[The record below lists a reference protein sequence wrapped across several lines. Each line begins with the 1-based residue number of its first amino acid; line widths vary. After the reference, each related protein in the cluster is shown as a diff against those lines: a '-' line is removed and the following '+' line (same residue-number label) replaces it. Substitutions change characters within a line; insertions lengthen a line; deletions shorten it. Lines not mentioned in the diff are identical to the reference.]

1 MKEVAK
7 YLIKVDAEFK
17 DCQIVPEIPYEEV
30 MRLVNEPNI
39 VIIKTGIPKETLHKV
54 ITNTRAWADKTPLAE
69 GPDTF
74 DNNQHK
80 HRLHIA
86 KIQQAP
92 QLFHDHTFDAVL
104 DLEPDFQQ
112 TLMGVHEP
120 MRKFWNSLT
129 GNNETFGIRKDA
141 PYFHPQVTHYPLG
154 GSFFGRHWHPLNP
167 QKAGLILALN
177 QYGKDYNSG
186 GTGYVINDHIIETE
200 GYQDEG
206 DLLLFRYDLP
216 HWVSPSSFADR
227 FSWEDPAGRWVA
239 ILPFYDPWG
248 IPADKDE
255 PQGWKAQIKT
265 ADKVHAALETGNLST
280 VAV

>member
-7 YLIKVDAEFK
+7 YLIKIDAEFVDGK
-17 DCQIVPEIPYEEV
+17 IVTEIPYEEV

-39 VIIKTGIPKETLHKV
+39 VIIKTGIPQETLAKV
-54 ITNTRAWADKTPLAE
+54 IKGTRQWASKTPLTEA
-69 GPDTF
+69 PDTF

-92 QLFHDHTFDAVL
+92 QLFHDHTFDALL
-104 DLEPDFQQ
+104 DLEPAFQQ
-112 TLMGVHEP
+112 TLLSIFDP
-120 MRKFWNSLT
+120 MRNLWNSLT
-129 GNNETFGIRKDA
+129 GNDEVFGIRKGEA
-141 PYFHPQVTHYPLG
+141 YFHPQVTHYPLG

-167 QKAGLILALN
+167 QKVGLILALN
-177 QYGKDYNSG
+177 QYGKDYTSG

-200 GYQDEG
+200 GFQDSG

-227 FSWEDPAGRWVA
+227 FSWEDPAGRWVS
-239 ILPFYDPWG
+239 ILPFYNPWG
-248 IPADKDE
+248 TPADKDE
-255 PQGWKAQIKT
+255 PQGWKTQIQQAK
-265 ADKVHAALETGNLST
+265 HAPS
-280 VAV
+280 VAVA

>member
-7 YLIKVDAEFK
+7 YLIKVDAELK
-17 DCQIVPEIPYEEV
+17 DGQIVPEISYEEV

-39 VIIKTGIPKETLHKV
+39 VIIKTGIPKETLTKV
-54 ITNTRAWADKTPLAE
+54 IEGTRHWASQTPLAE

-80 HRLHIA
+80 QRLHIA

-92 QLFHDHTFDAVL
+92 QLFHDHTFDAIL
-104 DLEPDFQQ
+104 DLEQDFQQ
-112 TLMGVHEP
+112 TLLSVFDP
-120 MRKFWNSLT
+120 MRNFWNSLT
-129 GNNETFGIRKDA
+129 GNNESFGIHKGE

-167 QKAGLILALN
+167 QKVGMILALN

-186 GTGYVINDHIIETE
+186 GTGYVINDHIVETE
-200 GYQDEG
+200 GYQDLG
-206 DLLLFRYDLP
+206 DMILFRYDLP

-227 FSWEDPAGRWVA
+227 FSWDDPAGRWVS
-239 ILPFYDPWG
+239 ILPFYNPWG
-248 IPADKDE
+248 TPAEKDE
-255 PQGWKAQIKT
+255 PQGWKTQIQ
-265 ADKVHAALETGNLST
+265 AAKNATSE
-280 VAV
+280 AAI

>member
-17 DCQIVPEIPYEEV
+17 NGQIIPEIPFDEV

-39 VIIKTGIPKETLHKV
+39 VIIKTGLPETTLRAV
-54 ITNTRAWADKTPLAE
+54 IETTRAWAATVPPAE
-69 GPDTF
+69 SPDTF

-80 HRLHIA
+80 QRLHIA

-92 QLFHDHTFDAVL
+92 QLFHDHTFDAML
-104 DLEPDFQQ
+104 DLGESTKQ
-112 TLMGVHEP
+112 TLLGVFTP
-120 MRKFWNSLT
+120 MRQFWNSLT
-129 GNNETFGIRKDA
+129 GNNEEYGIRKGQ

-167 QKAGLILALN
+167 QKVGTILALN

-186 GTGYVINDHIIETE
+186 GTGYVINDHIVETE
-200 GYQDEG
+200 GFQDVG
-206 DLLLFRYDLP
+206 DLILFRYDLP

-227 FSWEDPAGRWVA
+227 FSWDDPAGRWVA
-239 ILPFYDPWG
+239 ILPFYDPWAK
-248 IPADKDE
+248 PADKDE
-255 PQGWKAQIKT
+255 PQGWKAQI
-265 ADKVHAALETGNLST
+265 HAPKEVTI
-280 VAV
+280 